1 MEDVVTESPPPSRFF
16 QEDLDNF
23 AAPPPPLPQPL
34 LLLDPKLGPDH
45 IRPTLLIV
53 ALSAPSLAILHR
65 IPHKILIGTL
75 ILPET
80 PLAGNSLEP
89 CPRDR
94 SCYIYAVDHRPS
106 AAVLVAVQFP
116 VAAERARAVAKSLL
130 GAIQAERVLIFDSI
144 GSQNY
149 RGRLAVDETLAF
161 KLATVE
167 ERSGGQPL
175 VQGVDYLPSG
185 SVMDGLGAAVIAEC
199 QMRRAKGTL
208 VATWPANG
216 RSTVVPIIRSLLQ
229 GLSID
234 VGWGLM
240 RLRSIDCMV
249 SLYTLLEDGSGSMLQ
264 VLLITYNRIQYPL
277 YVSSRESS
285 IILGPPRKA
294 FANASK
300 IKMDT
305 TRKLQEAREQT
316 SSSAL
321 DEVGMQE

>member
-23 AAPPPPLPQPL
+23 AAPPPPLPPPL

-45 IRPTLLIV
+45 ICPPLLIV

-80 PLAGNSLEP
+80 SLAGNSLEP

-94 SCYIYAVDHRPS
+94 SCYIYAVDHRPAS
-106 AAVLVAVQFP
+106 AVLVAVQFP

-130 GAIQAERVLIFDSI
+130 GAIQAERVLIFGSI

-149 RGRLAVDETLAF
+149 RGRLAVDETLVF
-161 KLATVE
+161 KLETVE

-234 VGWGLM
+234 VGASDADDEFDAGCSFSS
-240 RLRSIDCMV
+240 RYV
-249 SLYTLLEDGSGSMLQ
+249 SDLYT
-264 VLLITYNRIQYPL
+264 
-277 YVSSRESS
+277 
-285 IILGPPRKA
+285 
-294 FANASK
+294 
-300 IKMDT
+300 
-305 TRKLQEAREQT
+305 
-316 SSSAL
+316 
-321 DEVGMQE
+321 

>member
-23 AAPPPPLPQPL
+23 AAPPPPLPPPP

-45 IRPTLLIV
+45 IRP
-53 ALSAPSLAILHR
+53 PSSSSPSPPLLAILHR
-65 IPHKILIGTL
+65 FPHKILIGTL

-80 PLAGNSLEP
+80 PLAGISLEP
-89 CPRDR
+89 SPRDR
-94 SCYIYAVDHRPS
+94 SCYIYAVDHRP
-106 AAVLVAVQFP
+106 AATVLVAVQFP

-161 KLATVE
+161 KLETVE

-175 VQGVDYLPSG
+175 VRGVDYLPSG

-234 VGWGLM
+234 VGASDADDGFDAGCSFSS
-240 RLRSIDCMV
+240 RYV
-249 SLYTLLEDGSGSMLQ
+249 SDLYT
-264 VLLITYNRIQYPL
+264 
-277 YVSSRESS
+277 
-285 IILGPPRKA
+285 
-294 FANASK
+294 
-300 IKMDT
+300 
-305 TRKLQEAREQT
+305 
-316 SSSAL
+316 
-321 DEVGMQE
+321 